1 MSGDPQAFWADE
13 TSVFF
18 TSFWGWS
25 PDKWGTIGWTGKKG
39 LTRRTNLLNQLSD
52 PFIAVIYVTKWAGT
66 DQDGKIV
73 GFYLVSHET
82 GHRTDFTHHSL
93 HAIEPDKWVHSLRA
107 IRAFSYVPEYC
118 LEAASFDPSLVNRA
132 QPVAKWGE
140 VLTDRRQIDRLR
152 NTPWVEVPVYD
163 PTAQATTEDEELAP
177 TRGFNRAGPANR
189 NGYVVS
195 SSALLLERQIYILRL
210 DGCTD
215 SYLGKKSNGRRI
227 YKIGLSASPDLRR
240 QSLQSGM
247 PEGAFH
253 WIVYHH
259 SGNSGQAT
267 GLCFEAA
274 VAGEN
279 AMKKYL
285 AQHANWLGG
294 EFYLTEESHIDQAW
308 ELGCAAA
315 KSFRKP

>member
-1 MSGDPQAFWADE
+1 MSCDPQAFWTDE

-25 PDKWGTIGWTGKKG
+25 PDRWGTIGWTGEKG
-39 LTRRTNLLNQLSD
+39 LSRRTNLLSELSD
-52 PFIAVIYVTKWAGT
+52 PFIAVIYVTKSAGT

-82 GHRTDFTHHSL
+82 GHRTDFTHPSL
-93 HAIEPDKWVHSLRA
+93 HTIEPEKWVHSLRA
-107 IRAFSYVPEYC
+107 IRAFSYVPEYY
-118 LEAASFDPSLVNRA
+118 LEAASFDPSLINRA
-132 QPVAKWGE
+132 LAVAKWGE
-140 VLTDRRQIDRLR
+140 VLTDRLQIDRLR
-152 NTPWVEVPVYD
+152 NTPWVEVDVYD
-163 PTAQATTEDEELAP
+163 PAGQAITEAEELAP

-195 SSALLLERQIYILRL
+195 SSALQLERQLYILCL

-215 SYLGKKSNGRRI
+215 SYLGAKSNGRRI
-227 YKIGLSASPDLRR
+227 YKIGLSASPELRR

-247 PEGAFH
+247 PNGAFR
-253 WIVYHH
+253 WIVHRDF
-259 SGNSGQAT
+259 GTAGQTA
-267 GLCFEAA
+267 GLRFEAA

-279 AMKKYL
+279 VMKKYL
-285 AQHANWLGG
+285 AQHADWLGG
-294 EFYLTEESHIDQAW
+294 EFYLTEESRINEAW
-308 ELGCAAA
+308 NLGCAAA